1 MSKEARMSMT
11 IQVPDGLE
19 KLGESIQ
26 KLVTEVSSNVT
37 MFKFGKTPDY
47 RQVESQIAERA
58 GEIETK
64 SHQALLQALDVDA
77 PMVIIEGKQY
87 RQVLRSEGN
96 YYCMSGGM
104 KVMHTLYRECGTHH
118 GKTVDPVSLRVGVLG
133 DGWLP
138 LTAQAM
144 AFQLQKGT
152 SREAEQT
159 GREIK
164 RLEYSR
170 PSYERVGHLVGE
182 LYVKNHPEVED
193 VLINAFEVPT
203 EARSI
208 SISID
213 RVSVPMEEP
222 KKRPVG
228 RPRKDAPK
236 NPVDRNYRMAWAG
249 TVTFHDCEGEALY
262 TIRYGRM
269 PKGDAVELVECLV
282 GDVLV
287 SLKQRPDLEV
297 VALADGAH
305 ENWELLGTIV
315 SAFLGDRK
323 VWQILDLWHVLEK
336 LGSASRVINGPE
348 KCKEKM
354 QRWHMMLLN
363 SSSAAARILDELG
376 KSGCE
381 NVAVGDKMPVHEA
394 ITYLTYHKDRMDYA
408 AARKAGLPI
417 GSGYVEATCKSLF
430 ELRLKR
436 PGSRWKERSGLHI
449 VHLRALA
456 LSDRWGQAIQLTL
469 KPLARAVRRVA

>member
-1 MSKEARMSMT
+1 MSMT
-11 IQVPDGLE
+11 ITIPDGLE
-19 KLGESIQ
+19 KLAESLQ
-26 KLVTEVSSNVT
+26 KLVTEVSDNVT

-47 RQVESQIAERA
+47 REVENTIAERA
-58 GEIETK
+58 AEIETN

-77 PMVIIEGKQY
+77 PMVIVEGKQY

-96 YYCMSGGM
+96 YYCMAGGM
-104 KVMHTLYRECGTHH
+104 KVMHSLYRECGTHH
-118 GKTVDPVSLRVGVLG
+118 GKTIDPVSLRAGVVG

-144 AFQLQKGT
+144 AYQLQKGT
-152 SREAEQT
+152 SREAEQSA
-159 GREIK
+159 RETK

-182 LYVKNHPEVED
+182 LYVKNHAEIED
-193 VLINAFEVPT
+193 AMIQAFEVPS

-249 TVTFHDCEGEALY
+249 TVTYHDCHGEALY

-269 PKGDAVELVECLV
+269 PKGDAVELVESLV

-305 ENWELLGTIV
+305 ENWELLGAIF
-315 SAFLGDRK
+315 SEYLGGRK
-323 VWQILDLWHVLEK
+323 TWQILDLWHVLEK
-336 LGSASRVINGPE
+336 LGAASRVINGAMNSKVE
-348 KCKEKM
+348 LK
-354 QRWHMMLLN
+354 RWHMMLLN
-363 SSSAAARILDELG
+363 SSSAALRILNEL
-376 KSGCE
+376 KQSGCE
-381 NVAVGDKMPVHEA
+381 DVLVGDKKPVHEA
-394 ITYLTYHKDRMDYA
+394 ITYLTYHKNRMNYA

-436 PGSRWKERSGLHI
+436 PGSRWKEQTGLHI

-456 LSDRWGQAIQLTL
+456 LSDRWAQAITIAL
-469 KPLARAVRRVA
+469 KPLARSVRRVA

>member
-1 MSKEARMSMT
+1 MSMT
-11 IQVPDGLE
+11 IEVPEGLE
-19 KLGESIQ
+19 QLGESIQ
-26 KLVTEVSSNVT
+26 KLVTEVSNNVT
-37 MFKFGKTPDY
+37 MFKLGKTADY
-47 RQVESQIAERA
+47 REVENTIAKRA
-58 GEIETK
+58 AEIETK
-64 SHQALLQALDVDA
+64 SHQALLQSFDVDA
-77 PMVIIEGKQY
+77 PLVVIEGKQY
-87 RQVLRSEGN
+87 RPVLRSEGN
-96 YYCMSGGM
+96 YYCMAGGM
-104 KVMHTLYRECGTHH
+104 KVKRTLYRECGTHH
-118 GKTVDPVSLRVGVLG
+118 GKTVDPVSLRAGVLG

-152 SREAEQT
+152 SREAEQS
-159 GREIK
+159 GLEIK

-170 PSYERVGHLVGE
+170 PSYERVGHLVGD
-182 LYVKNHPEVED
+182 LYVKNHAEIED
-193 VLINAFEVPT
+193 VLIQAFEVPS
-203 EARSI
+203 EARSV

-249 TVTFHDCEGEALY
+249 TVTFHDCHGEALY

-269 PKGDAVELVECLV
+269 PKGDAVELVESLV
-282 GDVLV
+282 GDVLI

-305 ENWELLGTIV
+305 ENWELFGTIV
-315 SAFLGDRK
+315 SAFLGDRRF
-323 VWQILDLWHVLEK
+323 WQILDLWHVLEK
-336 LGSASRVINGPE
+336 LGKASRVINGPE
-348 KCKEKM
+348 KSKEKM

-363 SSSAAARILDELG
+363 SSSAAARILDELE

-381 NVAVGDKMPVHEA
+381 NVTVGENRPVQEA

-417 GSGYVEATCKSLF
+417 GSGYGEATYKSLF

-436 PGSRWKERSGLHI
+436 PGSRWKERTGLHI

-469 KPLARAVRRVA
+469 KPLTRAVRRVA

>member
-1 MSKEARMSMT
+1 MQGGTQMSMT
-11 IQVPDGLE
+11 IVIPDGLE
-19 KLGESIQ
+19 KLGESVE
-26 KLVTEVSSNVT
+26 KLVAEVSGNVRT
-37 MFKFGKTPDY
+37 FKLGKTPDY
-47 RQVESQIAERA
+47 RDVENSIAKRA
-58 GEIETK
+58 AEIETN
-64 SHQALLQALDVDA
+64 SHQAMLQSLDVNA
-77 PMVIIEGKQY
+77 PIVIIGGKEY

-96 YYCMSGGM
+96 YYCMAGGM

-118 GKTVDPVSLRVGVLG
+118 GKTVDPVSLRAGVVG

-152 SREAEQT
+152 SREAEQSA
-159 GREIK
+159 RETK

-182 LYVKNHPEVED
+182 LYVKNHAEIED
-193 VLINAFEVPT
+193 MMIQAFEVPS
-203 EARSI
+203 EAQSI

-222 KKRPVG
+222 RKRPVG

-236 NPVDRNYRMAWAG
+236 NPVYRNYRMAWAG
-249 TVTFHDCEGEALY
+249 TVTFHDAQGEALF

-269 PKGDAVELVECLV
+269 PQGDAVELVESLV

-305 ENWELLGTIV
+305 ENWDLLGAIL
-315 SAFLGDRK
+315 SEYLSDRK
-323 VWQILDLWHVLEK
+323 TWQILDLWHVLEK
-336 LGSASRVINGPE
+336 LGAASRVIHGTKNSKDE
-348 KCKEKM
+348 LS
-354 QRWHMMLLN
+354 RWHMMLLN
-363 SSSAAARILDELG
+363 SSSAASRILAEL
-376 KSGCE
+376 KNSGCE
-381 NVAVGDKMPVHEA
+381 DVFVGEKKPVHEA
-394 ITYLTYHKDRMDYA
+394 ITYLTNHKNRMDYA
-408 AARKAGLPI
+408 SARKAGLPL

-436 PGSRWKERSGLHI
+436 PGSRWKERTGLHV

-456 LSDRWGQAIQLTL
+456 LSDRWNQAIQLAL
-469 KPLARAVRRVA
+469 KPLTRSVRPAA

>member
-1 MSKEARMSMT
+1 MSMT
-11 IQVPDGLE
+11 ISIPDGLE
-19 KLGESIQ
+19 KLGESLQ
-26 KLVTEVSSNVT
+26 RLVMEVSDNVKT
-37 MFKFGKTPDY
+37 FKFGKTPDY
-47 RQVESQIAERA
+47 REVENTIAKRA
-58 GEIETK
+58 AEIETN

-77 PMVIIEGKQY
+77 PIVNIEGKPY
-87 RQVLRSEGN
+87 RRVLRSEGN
-96 YYCMSGGM
+96 YYCMAGGM

-118 GKTVDPVSLRVGVLG
+118 GKTVDPVSLRAGVVG

-152 SREAEQT
+152 SREAEQSA
-159 GREIK
+159 REIK
-164 RLEYSR
+164 RIEYSR

-182 LYVKNHPEVED
+182 VYVNNHAEIED
-193 VLINAFEVPT
+193 AMIQAFEVPS

-213 RVSVPMEEP
+213 RVSIPMEEP

-228 RPRKDAPK
+228 RPKKDAPK
-236 NPVDRNYRMAWAG
+236 NPVARNYRMAWAG
-249 TVTFHDCEGEALY
+249 TVTFHDCQGEALF

-269 PKGDAVELVECLV
+269 PQGDAVELVESLV

-287 SLKQRPDLEV
+287 SLRQQPDLKV

-305 ENWELLGTIV
+305 ENWELLGSIV
-315 SAFLGDRK
+315 SEHLDDRK
-323 VWQILDLWHVLEK
+323 TWQILDLWHVLEK
-336 LGSASRVINGPE
+336 LGAASRVINGGGKSKAE
-348 KCKEKM
+348 LK
-354 QRWHMMLLN
+354 RWHMMLLN
-363 SSSAAARILDELG
+363 SSSAALRILAEL
-376 KSGCE
+376 KNSGCE
-381 NVAVGDKMPVHEA
+381 NVAVGDKKPVHEA

-408 AARKAGLPI
+408 AARKIGLPI

-436 PGSRWKERSGLHI
+436 PGSRWKERTGLHV

-456 LSDRWGQAIQLTL
+456 LSDRWGQAIHLAL
-469 KPLARAVRRVA
+469 KPLARSVRRAA

>member
-1 MSKEARMSMT
+1 MSMT
-11 IQVPDGLE
+11 ITIPDGLE
-19 KLGESIQ
+19 RLAGSLQ
-26 KLVTEVSSNVT
+26 KLVTEVSDNIKT
-37 MFKFGKTPDY
+37 FKFGKTPDY
-47 RQVESQIAERA
+47 REVEDTIAKRA
-58 GEIETK
+58 AEIETN

-77 PMVIIEGKQY
+77 PTVVIEGKRY

-96 YYCMSGGM
+96 YYCMAGGM

-118 GKTVDPVSLRVGVLG
+118 GKTVDPVSLRAGVVG

-152 SREAEQT
+152 SREAEQSA
-159 GREIK
+159 RETK
-164 RLEYSR
+164 RLQYSR
-170 PSYERVGHLVGE
+170 PSYEHVGHLVGE
-182 LYVKNHPEVED
+182 QYVKNHAEIED
-193 VLINAFEVPT
+193 AMIHAYEVPS
-203 EARSI
+203 EARSM
-208 SISID
+208 SVSID

-236 NPVDRNYRMAWAG
+236 NPVYRNYRMAWAG
-249 TVTFHDCEGEALY
+249 TVTFHDCRGEALY

-269 PKGDAVELVECLV
+269 PKGDAIELVESLV

-305 ENWELLGTIV
+305 ENWELLGAIV
-315 SAFLGDRK
+315 TEYLGDRK
-323 VWQILDLWHVLEK
+323 VWQILDLWHALEK
-336 LGSASRVINGPE
+336 LGTASKVIHGAE
-348 KCKEKM
+348 KSRE
-354 QRWHMMLLN
+354 QTNRWHMMLLN
-363 SSSAAARILDELG
+363 SSSAAKRILEELK

-381 NVAVGDKMPVHEA
+381 DVSVGDKKPVHEA
-394 ITYLTYHKDRMDYA
+394 ITYLTNHKDRMDYA

-436 PGSRWKERSGLHI
+436 PGSRWKERTALHI

-456 LSDRWGQAIQLTL
+456 LSDRWGQALHLVL
-469 KPLARAVRRVA
+469 KPLARAVRRAA

>member
-1 MSKEARMSMT
+1 M
-11 IQVPDGLE
+11 D
-19 KLGESIQ
+19 
-26 KLVTEVSSNVT
+26 
-37 MFKFGKTPDY
+37 
-47 RQVESQIAERA
+47 IA
-58 GEIETK
+58 
-64 SHQALLQALDVDA
+64 
-77 PMVIIEGKQY
+77 
-87 RQVLRSEGN
+87 
-96 YYCMSGGM
+96 
-104 KVMHTLYRECGTHH
+104 
-118 GKTVDPVSLRVGVLG
+118 
-133 DGWLP
+133 
-138 LTAQAM
+138 
-144 AFQLQKGT
+144 
-152 SREAEQT
+152 
-159 GREIK
+159 
-164 RLEYSR
+164 R

-182 LYVKNHPEVED
+182 LYVKNHPEIEN
-193 VLINAFEVPT
+193 VLINAFEIPT
-203 EARSI
+203 EARSV

-323 VWQILDLWHVLEK
+323 VWQILDLWHVLEE

-354 QRWHMMLLN
+354 QRWHMMLLD

>member
-1 MSKEARMSMT
+1 MSMT
-11 IQVPDGLE
+11 ISIPDGLE
-19 KLGESIQ
+19 KLGDSLQ
-26 KLVTEVSSNVT
+26 KLVMEVSDNVKT
-37 MFKFGKTPDY
+37 FKFGKTPDY
-47 RQVESQIAERA
+47 REVENTIAERA
-58 GEIETK
+58 AEIETN

-77 PMVIIEGKQY
+77 PIVIIEGKPY

-96 YYCMSGGM
+96 YYCMAGGM

-118 GKTVDPVSLRVGVLG
+118 GKTVDPVSLRAGVVG

-152 SREAEQT
+152 SREAEQSA
-159 GREIK
+159 RETK

-182 LYVKNHPEVED
+182 MYVKNHAEIED
-193 VLINAFEVPT
+193 AMIQAFEVPS

-228 RPRKDAPK
+228 RPKKDAPK
-236 NPVDRNYRMAWAG
+236 NPIDRNYRMAWAG
-249 TVTFHDCEGEALY
+249 TVTFHDCQGEALF

-269 PKGDAVELVECLV
+269 PKGDAVELVESLV

-287 SLKQRPDLEV
+287 SLKQQPDLEV

-305 ENWELLGTIV
+305 ENWELLGSVV
-315 SAFLGDRK
+315 SEYLDDRK
-323 VWQILDLWHVLEK
+323 TWQILDLWHVLEK
-336 LGSASRVINGPE
+336 LGAASRVINGGGKSKAE
-348 KCKEKM
+348 LK
-354 QRWHMMLLN
+354 RWHMMLLN
-363 SSSAAARILDELG
+363 SSSAASRILAELKG
-376 KSGCE
+376 SGCE
-381 NVAVGDKMPVHEA
+381 NVAVGDKKPVHEA

-436 PGSRWKERSGLHI
+436 PGSRWKERTGLHI

-456 LSDRWGQAIQLTL
+456 LSDRWGQAIHLVL
-469 KPLARAVRRVA
+469 KPLARSVRRAA

>member
-1 MSKEARMSMT
+1 MSMT
-11 IQVPDGLE
+11 ITIPDGLE
-19 KLGESIQ
+19 RLAESLQ
-26 KLVTEVSSNVT
+26 KLVTEVSDNVT

-47 RQVESQIAERA
+47 REVENTIAERA
-58 GEIETK
+58 AEIETN

-77 PMVIIEGKQY
+77 PMVVIEGKQY

-96 YYCMSGGM
+96 YYCMAGGM
-104 KVMHTLYRECGTHH
+104 KVMHSLYRECGTHQ
-118 GKTVDPVSLRVGVLG
+118 GRTVDPVSLRAGVVG

-144 AFQLQKGT
+144 AYQLQKGT
-152 SREAEQT
+152 SREAEQSS
-159 GREIK
+159 RETK

-182 LYVKNHPEVED
+182 LYIKNHAEIED
-193 VLINAFEVPT
+193 AMIQAFEVPS

-236 NPVDRNYRMAWAG
+236 NPVNRNYRMAWAG
-249 TVTFHDCEGEALY
+249 TVTFHDCQGEALY

-269 PKGDAVELVECLV
+269 PKGDAVELVESLV

-287 SLKQRPDLEV
+287 SLKQRPALKV

-305 ENWELLGTIV
+305 ENWELFGAIF
-315 SAFLGDRK
+315 SEYLGDRK
-323 VWQILDLWHVLEK
+323 TWQILDLWHVLEK
-336 LGSASRVINGPE
+336 LAAASRVINGADNSKAE
-348 KCKEKM
+348 LK
-354 QRWHMMLLN
+354 RWHMMLLN
-363 SSSAAARILDELG
+363 SSSAALRILNEL
-376 KSGCE
+376 KISGCE
-381 NVAVGDKMPVHEA
+381 NVLAGDKKPVHEA
-394 ITYLTYHKDRMDYA
+394 ITYLTYHKNRMNYA

-436 PGSRWKERSGLHI
+436 PGSRWKERTGLHI

-456 LSDRWGQAIQLTL
+456 LSDRWGQAINRAL
-469 KPLARAVRRVA
+469 KPLARSVRRVA